1 MIVGEGYE
9 DDITIDNIRGTSK
22 QGTDF
27 IEENILEVL
36 DADDNS
42 IHLNFGDC
50 PIGRLNQLTFT
61 ITNHS
66 STEPYRFSWGTHPN
80 IVFIPSVGHIHP
92 RCSKDII
99 AEFKAQE
106 PVSFQKVA
114 VPVKI
119 AKITFPQPLAHVA
132 DWDDRMR
139 VVRWVAP
146 STKRK
151 SSYVEDDRIT
161 SPSKGK
167 KESKKAT
174 EKEKVE
180 EKLVQKAVEE
190 KKVKVIETEP
200 EPSYTA
206 MEDTQRD
213 IEIKASATSDY
224 TSFSCDCEEIVFKD
238 TLMFQNRTY
247 RFNVYNNGNIILDY
261 QWILNGTFYECFFNC
276 FSIRLLT
283 KI

>member
-1 MIVGEGYE
+1 M
-9 DDITIDNIRGTSK
+9 
-22 QGTDF
+22 
-27 IEENILEVL
+27 
-36 DADDNS
+36 
-42 IHLNFGDC
+42 
-50 PIGRLNQLTFT
+50 
-61 ITNHS
+61 
-66 STEPYRFSWGTHPN
+66 
-80 IVFIPSVGHIHP
+80 GHIHP

-106 PVSFQKVA
+106 PVNFQKVA

-139 VVRWVAP
+139 VVRWVALN
-146 STKRK
+146 TKRK
-151 SSYVEDDRIT
+151 SSCADEDRIS
-161 SPSKGK
+161 SPSKSKKEGK
-167 KESKKAT
+167 KAV
-174 EKEKVE
+174 EKEKAD
-180 EKLVQKAVEE
+180 EKLAQKVVEE

-247 RFNVYNNGNIILDY
+247 RFNLYNNGNIILDY
-261 QWILNGTFYECFFNC
+261 QWVLNGMFFEILFKSYNQECATHFSKDLYILITFAYAE
-276 FSIRLLT
+276 
-283 KI
+283 